1 MQISLEAL
9 ADLLNSVDHDKVVT
23 SKDAV
28 ISDEALLALLDRS
41 FSSSKQNQDV
51 GSQKTKHTEVFK
63 VLEESDEK
71 GNILHN
77 LETEPESNSESLS
90 IRSTS
95 SDYIQNSK
103 PNCNTDISA
112 E

>member
-51 GSQKTKHTEVFK
+51 GSQKVKHTEVFK

-71 GNILHN
+71 GNIHN
-77 LETEPESNSESLS
+77 LETEPESNSEPLS